1 MCGHVAARGNPF
13 CNAYILRLP
22 LFGCETLVQISLQ
35 HLPTMQA
42 GGASGEAPLSGPN
55 KMLSGLFAKAHTQ
68 ATGLLA
74 KVSRVN
80 RSDSDH
86 PTEAAILAV
95 DIVLCAV

>member
-1 MCGHVAARGNPF
+1 MACCDHDAARGEVSLSSLKPSWTNE
-13 CNAYILRLP
+13 ILFEHP
-22 LFGCETLVQISLQ
+22 TCWSKYLFRRETLVQISLQ

-74 KVSRVN
+74 KVSRL
-80 RSDSDH
+80 SG
-86 PTEAAILAV
+86 IAV
-95 DIVLCAV
+95 